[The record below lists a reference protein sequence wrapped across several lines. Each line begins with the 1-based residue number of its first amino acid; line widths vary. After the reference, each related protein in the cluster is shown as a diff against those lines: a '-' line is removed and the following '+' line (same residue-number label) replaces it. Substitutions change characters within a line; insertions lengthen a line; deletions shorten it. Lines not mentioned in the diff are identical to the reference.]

1 MFGDNNSVKHS
12 KEQEI
17 DSTYIV
23 NNHFKGKEKSHICYG
38 PKTMI
43 FATLVIPLIFI
54 LNIRM
59 DFEMGFKLVLI
70 EILNIAILIANR
82 IKVTKQGITYHRQFF
97 SWGEIQTIG
106 VAVTKRNTPNKFF
119 NKMIYIS
126 KNKYEKPVRLLSQK
140 LYSKIEKYAYQETI
154 DFLNGKP
161 DYIIT
166 ASFNRRLIH
175 HIMAYWG
182 NDIQNLND
190 TPGWISYVKLYN
202 FFYKKKCSA
211 VKKEE

>member
-1 MFGDNNSVKHS
+1 
-12 KEQEI
+12 
-17 DSTYIV
+17 
-23 NNHFKGKEKSHICYG
+23 
-38 PKTMI
+38 MI

-126 KNKYEKPVRLLSQK
+126 KKNTRSRFDFYHENYTARSRNMHTRK
-140 LYSKIEKYAYQETI
+140 L
-154 DFLNGKP
+154 
-161 DYIIT
+161 
-166 ASFNRRLIH
+166 
-175 HIMAYWG
+175 
-182 NDIQNLND
+182 
-190 TPGWISYVKLYN
+190 
-202 FFYKKKCSA
+202 
-211 VKKEE
+211 